1 MKNTFFINTI
11 YVYKR
16 VSKVKIHT
24 IRTNIYRSLVIFA
37 IIGIIYFI
45 LNVEFYNSFILLPV
59 DIYLGFLP
67 GTIYAVTISQWPVF
81 MKRPWLSLTS
91 MNTYKYVKNLIL
103 SIILSVF
110 ISVIPFVL
118 FSFLVLI
125 FYYNMLNIMIFL
137 YSIAMPSIL
146 AATLIFSTIIIAPVQ
161 ITDFDNIGNYM
172 NSGENLVRLIPLFIL
187 LLLSFIVCVIS
198 SLLDNLLYISLY
210 YTSLLFVIFII
221 LNSKKM
227 LNYIANKLV
236 NANFA

>member
-1 MKNTFFINTI
+1 
-11 YVYKR
+11 
-16 VSKVKIHT
+16 
-24 IRTNIYRSLVIFA
+24 
-37 IIGIIYFI
+37 
-45 LNVEFYNSFILLPV
+45 
-59 DIYLGFLP
+59 
-67 GTIYAVTISQWPVF
+67 

-187 LLLSFIVCVIS
+187 LLLSFIVSIIS